1 MMFNNDKEKNMADH
15 KDDILNLTSVE
26 EQIRTLRERAE
37 SGELGEEL
45 DGVSGGSAQHI
56 DGTAHI
62 DGTVHV
68 DGPSQQQQRLND

>member
-1 MMFNNDKEKNMADH
+1 MLFNNDKEKNMADN
-15 KDDILNLTSVE
+15 KQEFPNLNSVE
-26 EQIRTLRERAE
+26 EQIRSLRQQAE

-45 DGVSGGSAQHI
+45 EGVSGGLAKSGDHI

-68 DGPSQQQQRLND
+68 DGPSNQ